1 MKLLTACIAM
11 LITGTA
17 AGQIMECI
25 DAKGRKE
32 FAQVCPPG
40 TVKENKLMKS
50 GAGTGSSAP
59 SSSTPSLTEREM
71 EFKKRA
77 AQQKETEAKAEKAR
91 VDAAETERNCAD
103 SRSHLKTLQDGGRIG
118 RTDPVTGERS
128 FLDDKDRPAE
138 IARAQK
144 AVDSW
149 CKK

>member
-1 MKLLTACIAM
+1 MLLA
-11 LITGTA
+11 GTA

-32 FAQVCPPG
+32 FATVCPPG

-50 GAGTGSSAP
+50 GAGASSAP
-59 SSSTPSLTEREM
+59 LASCGPSLTEREM
-71 EFKKRA
+71 DFRKRA
-77 AQQKETEAKAEKAR
+77 AQQKDNEAKADKAR
-91 VDAAETERNCAD
+91 VEAAENERNRIDA
-103 SRSHLKTLQDGGRIG
+103 RSQLKTLQDGGRIG

-128 FLDDKDRPAE
+128 FLEDKDRPAE

-144 AVDSW
+144 AVEAW